1 MKSIRLV
8 RCRGW
13 LALFPLLLIGAIAPP
28 AFAQSGRAEVRTST
42 YHDVSPPLRELP
54 PGIRI
59 YGILEAEPVR
69 RIPSSRNPT
78 FGPDPLL
85 APIGDAP
92 IRLAPA
98 TLKNF
103 DGIGQGFTGP
113 AGTFTVNSAPPD
125 TNAAVGPNH
134 IVETVN
140 TDLAVFNKAG
150 TPIFGPVPIN
160 TLWSGF
166 GGGCQTSNDGDPI
179 VSYDRI
185 ADRWIV
191 SQFQVTTQ
199 PFQQCIAVSQTADP
213 TGAYSRYAF
222 NYPDGFPDY
231 PKMGVWPDAYYVTY
245 NLFNN
250 AGTSF
255 LGTKVCAFDRAKM
268 LTGAAATQ
276 QCFNTSTSFGGLLP
290 GDLDGTRLPPAGA
303 PNPVVGL
310 GTTSTTLASW
320 KFHVDWTTP
329 ANTTFTGPTTLTV
342 PAYTEACG
350 GGTCI
355 PQSGGGSLDS
365 LADRVMYRLAYRNFA
380 DGHQALV
387 VNHSV
392 MAGTGTG
399 VRWYELRL
407 DAGNNPSL
415 FQAGT
420 YAPDANFRWMGSIA
434 MDQAGNMALG
444 FSTSASTLKPSI
456 RYTGRLA
463 GDAAGTMTQGE
474 GTVITGA
481 GAQGSSLSRWGDY
494 ASMSIDPA
502 DDCTFWFATEYIPAN
517 GTFNW
522 RTRIASFKFPTCGVT
537 AGNDFSIGA
546 SPTSLTLAQGNSGPV
561 TINTAVVS
569 GTAESVALSISG
581 VPAGA
586 TASFSPT
593 SVTAGSSS
601 TLTINA
607 GTAALG
613 TYTLTVTGTAASATH
628 STSVTL
634 TISGSPD
641 FSIAISPASRSVV
654 AGSSTTYTVTTGAV
668 NGSTQSIAFSV
679 SGLPAGASGSFSPTS
694 VIAGGSSTLTVT
706 TSAAASATTF
716 TVTGASTTTHSATA
730 SITVTAAIP
739 PDFTVA
745 VSPASQTIAQ
755 GASGTYTVSTTALNG
770 STQSIAL
777 SISGLPAGI
786 TGSFSPASV
795 TAGGS
800 STLTVAVAA
809 TATAATTTFTVTGAS
824 GTVQHSANASVT
836 VTTGSGI
843 AVLTDGVPVSGISG
857 ATGSQQFWVMDVPAG
872 KDSVVFTIAGG
883 SGDADLYVR
892 RGAQPTT
899 SVFDCR
905 PFIGGNNETCTFNAP
920 AAGQYYVMIR
930 GFSAFSGVTLTG
942 RTTTTASLVSGVPVT
957 NISGASGSQQF
968 WKLAVPAGKTS
979 LVFTISGGTGDADLY
994 VRSGAKP
1001 TTATFNCRPFLT
1013 GNNETCTFTN
1023 PAAGDWYVMIRGF
1036 AAFSGVTLKGTY
1048 TP

>member
-1 MKSIRLV
+1 MD
-8 RCRGW
+8 RCRIW
-13 LALFPLLLIGAIAPP
+13 LALFPLLLVGAVAPP
-28 AFAQSGRAEVRTST
+28 AFAQNERAEVRPST
-42 YHDVSPPLRELP
+42 YHDVSPPLRDLP
-54 PGIRI
+54 PGPRV
-59 YGILEAEPVR
+59 YGVLEAEPVR

-85 APIGDAP
+85 RRTSIAPTL
-92 IRLAPA
+92 LAPA
-98 TLKNF
+98 TLQNF
-103 DGIGQGFTGP
+103 EGIGQGFTGP

-140 TDLAVFNKAG
+140 TDLAVFDKAG

-185 ADRWIV
+185 ADRWVI

-199 PFQQCIAVSQTADP
+199 PFQQCVAVSKTPDP
-213 TGAYSRYAF
+213 TGGYNRYAF
-222 NYPDGFPDY
+222 SYSDGFPDY
-231 PKMGVWPDAYYVTY
+231 PKMGVWPDAYYITY
-245 NLFNN
+245 NLFNT
-250 AGTSF
+250 AGTAF

-276 QCFNTSTSFGGLLP
+276 QCFNTSSSFGGLLP
-290 GDLDGTRLPPAGA
+290 GDLDGSMLPPAGA
-303 PNPVVGL
+303 PNPMVAL
-310 GTTSTTLASW
+310 GTTSTSLATW

-329 ANTTFTGPTTLTV
+329 ANTTFTGPATITV
-342 PAYTEACG
+342 PSYTEACN

-365 LADRVMYRLAYRNFA
+365 LADRLMYRLAYRNFV

-392 MAGTGTG
+392 TAGTSVG

-407 DAGNNPSL
+407 DAANNLSL

-420 YAPDANFRWMGSIA
+420 YAPDAAFRWMGSIA
-434 MDQAGNMALG
+434 MDQSGNMGLG
-444 FSTSASTLKPSI
+444 FSTSSSSLKPSI

-481 GAQGSSLSRWGDY
+481 GAQGSTLSRWGDY
-494 ASMSIDPA
+494 ASMSIDPV

-522 RTRIASFKFPTCGVT
+522 RTRIASFKFPGCGAT
-537 AGNDFSIGA
+537 AGNDFSIA
-546 SPTSLTLAQGNSGPV
+546 AAPSSLSLGQGNGGNV
-561 TINTAVVS
+561 TISTSVVS
-569 GTAESVALSISG
+569 GAAESVTLSVSG

-586 TASFSPT
+586 TASFDTNPI
-593 SVTAGSSS
+593 TAGGSAVL
-601 TLTINA
+601 TLNT
-607 GTAALG
+607 GTAAPG
-613 TYTLTVTGTAASATH
+613 TYTLTVTGTAPSATH
-628 STSVTL
+628 STTVTL
-634 TISGSPD
+634 TISGS
-641 FSIAISPASRSVV
+641 
-654 AGSSTTYTVTTGAV
+654 
-668 NGSTQSIAFSV
+668 
-679 SGLPAGASGSFSPTS
+679 
-694 VIAGGSSTLTVT
+694 
-706 TSAAASATTF
+706 
-716 TVTGASTTTHSATA
+716 
-730 SITVTAAIP
+730 

-745 VSPASQTIAQ
+745 VSPASQSVVAGNSAI
-755 GASGTYTVSTTALNG
+755 YTVTTSAVNG
-770 STQSIAL
+770 STQSISL
-777 SISGLPAGI
+777 SVSGLPAGV
-786 TGSFSPASV
+786 TGSFSPATV

-800 STLTVAVAA
+800 ATLTLAVAS
-809 TATAATTTFTVTGAS
+809 TATASTTTFTVTGAS

-836 VTTGSGI
+836 VTTAGGI
-843 AVLTDGVPVSGISG
+843 SVLNDGVPVSNISG
-857 ATGSQQFWVMDVPAG
+857 ASGSQQFWVMDVPSG
-872 KDSVVFTIAGG
+872 KDSAVFTISGG

-892 RGAQPTT
+892 RGSPPTT
-899 SVFDCR
+899 SLFDCR
-905 PFIGGNNETCTFNAP
+905 PFLNGNNETCTFNAP

-930 GFSAFSGVTLTG
+930 GFAAFSGVTLTG
-942 RTTTTASLVSGVPVT
+942 RTSVTPSLVNGVPVT

-979 LVFTISGGTGDADLY
+979 LTFSISGGTGDADLY
-994 VRSGAKP
+994 VRFGAKP
-1001 TTATFNCRPFLT
+1001 TTSTFNCRPFLN
-1013 GNNETCTFTN
+1013 GNSETCTFTN